1 VSKEPREDAADRT
14 ELDSAALWTAALASG
29 VAAVGYTL
37 YAVVTLDAPNRFVL
51 FADVAAVS
59 IVALV
64 IGLFRSQLLRRF
76 GLTAISAA
84 FSGLITVSIFTG
96 ILADGSVQSPL
107 VLVLLAGLA
116 FVALY
121 FPTPVIIGQIVGAFV
136 LLLATTFVVGYQ
148 PLDHVSGGLY
158 VGCVAGTYLFIAAFT
173 MLQRRQGYRERR
185 LLADASR
192 TDALTGVL
200 NRRGFDE
207 RFQASIDQAE
217 RLGRPVAL
225 LTIDLDSFKQVNDTQ
240 GHAAGDAVLQFV
252 ANAIGETVRRM
263 DAVGRLGGDEFGI
276 VAFGSGSAEA
286 KKLASAVTELLRP
299 VIGMSVGVAIYP
311 GDGITAEELFRA
323 ADVELYVHK
332 HGRPSARPELAWA
345 VTLAEAVDRR
355 LDSAHSRDVA
365 VLAAAIAERRDWD
378 HDRVAELRI
387 AAMLHAIGL
396 SAIPDSTLTSRQP
409 LTPDQRQDVD
419 RHTTI
424 GAEMLARVE
433 GTEVIVPW
441 IRHSHERFDG
451 LGTPSG
457 LRGEEIPEASR
468 ILHVVD
474 AYTAMT
480 NNRPYRKAMRPAA
493 ALDEIKRGSGTQFDP
508 MVVADLLAE
517 LPTNDRPAEETSETP
532 RPETP
537 QPHMPLPPNPLDDH
551 LTT

>member
-1 VSKEPREDAADRT
+1 MTGDHVSEEPLEDAADRT
-14 ELDSAALWTAALASG
+14 ELDSAALWTAAIASG

-37 YAVVTLDAPNRFVL
+37 YAILTLDAPNRFVL
-51 FADVAAVS
+51 FVDVAAVS
-59 IVALV
+59 IMAIV
-64 IGLFRSQLLRRF
+64 IGLFRSQLLQRF
-76 GLTAISAA
+76 GLTAISGA

-136 LLLATTFVVGYQ
+136 LLLATTIVVGYE

-173 MLQRRQGYRERR
+173 MLQRRQGYQERR

-200 NRRGFDE
+200 NRRGFEE

-225 LTIDLDSFKQVNDTQ
+225 LTLDLDSFKQVNDTQ
-240 GHAAGDAVLQFV
+240 GHAAGDAVLKLV
-252 ANAIGETVRRM
+252 ANGIRETVRRM
-263 DAVGRLGGDEFGI
+263 DAVGRLGGDEFGM
-276 VAFGSGSAEA
+276 VLFGSGSDEA
-286 KKLASAVTELLRP
+286 DRIASVVSEALRP

-311 GDGITAEELFRA
+311 GDGITVDELFRA
-323 ADVELYVHK
+323 ADVELYVQK
-332 HGRPSARPELAWA
+332 HGGPSARPELAWA

-365 VLAAAIAERRDWD
+365 ALAAAIAERRGWD
-378 HDRVAELRI
+378 LEQVAELRV
-387 AAMLHAIGL
+387 AAMVHAIGL
-396 SAIPDSTLTSRQP
+396 SAIPDSTLTSSQP
-409 LTPDQRQDVD
+409 LTPEQRRDID
-419 RHTTI
+419 RHTAI
-424 GAEMLARVE
+424 GADMLARVE

-441 IRHSHERFDG
+441 VRHSHERFDG
-451 LGTPSG
+451 LGTPLG

-480 NNRPYRKAMRPAA
+480 TDRPYRKAIRPDA
-493 ALDEIKRGSGTQFDP
+493 ALDEITRGAGTQFDP
-508 MVVADLLAE
+508 TVVEDLSAE
-517 LPTNDRPAEETSETP
+517 LRTSDRPAEETSETP
-532 RPETP
+532 
-537 QPHMPLPPNPLDDH
+537 
-551 LTT
+551 

>member
-1 VSKEPREDAADRT
+1 MTGDDVSKEPREDAADRT

-76 GLTAISAA
+76 GLTAI
-84 FSGLITVSIFTG
+84 
-96 ILADGSVQSPL
+96 
-107 VLVLLAGLA
+107 
-116 FVALY
+116 
-121 FPTPVIIGQIVGAFV
+121 
-136 LLLATTFVVGYQ
+136 
-148 PLDHVSGGLY
+148 
-158 VGCVAGTYLFIAAFT
+158 IAAFT

-192 TDALTGVL
+192 TDALTGAP
-200 NRRGFDE
+200 NRRGFEE

-225 LTIDLDSFKQVNDTQ
+225 LTIDLDSFKQMNDTR
-240 GHAAGDAVLQFV
+240 GHAAGDAVLKRV
-252 ANAIGETVRRM
+252 ANGIGETVRRM

-276 VAFGSGSAEA
+276 VLFGSGSSEA
-286 KKLASAVTELLRP
+286 RKLAAAVTEMLRP

-332 HGRPSARPELAWA
+332 HGGPSSRPELAWA

-365 VLAAAIAERRDWD
+365 VLAAAIAERRGWD
-378 HDRVAELRI
+378 HDQVAELRI

-468 ILHVVD
+468 IPHVVD

-508 MVVADLLAE
+508 MSSRTCLLNCR
-517 LPTNDRPAEETSETP
+517 PTTDRQRRPPRRPSPRCPSRRCPSRHSRRIPSMITS
-532 RPETP
+532 R
-537 QPHMPLPPNPLDDH
+537 HDH